1 MELLWE
7 IAGWSGAV
15 LILSAY
21 LSVSM
26 GWLKAGKR
34 FQVANLIGACAF
46 IVNGAVHEAWPSVVT
61 NVAWCLISAIAIL
74 RMRATQESPVPQP
87 RHRRCNFPAS
97 LTPPA
102 RSLLSRQLRLPFT
115 ATSPDGRLS
124 ARPACVRRGRQCRR
138 RGRPELGAVRSPART
153 FRFPT
158 TPGRR
163 GLRPRS
169 PVARCSL
176 RTSAGWDR

>member
-61 NVAWCLISAIAIL
+61 NIAWCLISAIAIL
-74 RMRATQESPVPQP
+74 RMRATPESPVAAVEAPQVQ
-87 RHRRCNFPAS
+87 FPGVPDTTGQIAVVEAITSAVHGDVAGRAAECQAS
-97 LTPPA
+97 LREGRAADST
-102 RSLLSRQLRLPFT
+102 LLSR
-115 ATSPDGRLS
+115 A
-124 ARPACVRRGRQCRR
+124 AH
-138 RGRPELGAVRSPART
+138 
-153 FRFPT
+153 
-158 TPGRR
+158 
-163 GLRPRS
+163 
-169 PVARCSL
+169 
-176 RTSAGWDR
+176 

>member
-61 NVAWCLISAIAIL
+61 NVAWCLISAIAII
-74 RMRATQESPVPQP
+74 RMRATNDAPAAAVEAPQVQFPGVPDTTGQIAVVEAITSAVHGDVAG
-87 RHRRCNFPAS
+87 RSAECQAS
-97 LTPPA
+97 LREMRATDPA
-102 RSLLSRQLRLPFT
+102 VLR
-115 ATSPDGRLS
+115 
-124 ARPACVRRGRQCRR
+124 VQH
-138 RGRPELGAVRSPART
+138 
-153 FRFPT
+153 
-158 TPGRR
+158 
-163 GLRPRS
+163 
-169 PVARCSL
+169 
-176 RTSAGWDR
+176 

>member
-46 IVNGAVHEAWPSVVT
+46 IVNGAVHQAWPSVVT
-61 NVAWCLISAIAIL
+61 NVAWCLISAVAIL
-74 RMRATQESPVPQP
+74 RMRATQESPVATAEAPQVQ
-87 RHRRCNFPAS
+87 FPGVPDTTGQIAVVEAITSAVHGDVAGRAAECQAS
-97 LTPPA
+97 L
-102 RSLLSRQLRLPFT
+102 RESR
-115 ATSPDGRLS
+115 ATVPT
-124 ARPACVRRGRQCRR
+124 
-138 RGRPELGAVRSPART
+138 ART
-153 FRFPT
+153 
-158 TPGRR
+158 
-163 GLRPRS
+163 S
-169 PVARCSL
+169 
-176 RTSAGWDR
+176 